1 MEFTWPVML
10 WALALLPLSVVWYV
24 LGVRRIRRTTA
35 RRFAEAPLFAQIAVR
50 LPAVRR
56 HISMG
61 LYFAALALL
70 LGAAARP
77 VMAVPLPVNRATVIL
92 AIDTSGS
99 MAAPDLQPT
108 RLEAARQAALGFLD
122 AFPPGP
128 RVGLVT
134 FSTYATL
141 MVPPT
146 DDRGAIRDALATIKT
161 QEATAIGDGIAVSL
175 RAIPGRAS
183 SVPGS
188 SGPAPGQ
195 RQPPLGQSPF
205 GQSPFAAPPG
215 QTQPPAATPGQG
227 QPGPSGQPEDMPP
240 AAVILLTDGGQNAGT
255 ADPIRM
261 AALAKQLKVKI
272 YTIGL
277 GTPGGGVF
285 QYQGQMVLVPFD
297 PTLLQQVAAITD
309 GKFFISPT
317 AGDLKRIYRELGQ
330 TIGWEKRKTE
340 VSALFVAGAGTLMLG
355 GGALSLLWMGR
366 LP

>member
-10 WALALLPLSVVWYV
+10 WGLALLPASVLWYV

-35 RRFAEAPLFAQIAVR
+35 QRFAEAPLFAQIAVR
-50 LPAVRR
+50 LPAIRR

-61 LYFAALALL
+61 LYFTALALL

-77 VMAVPLPVNRATVIL
+77 VMALPLPVNRATVIL

-108 RLEAARQAALGFLD
+108 RLDAARQAANGFLD
-122 AFPPGP
+122 VFPPGP

-146 DDRGAIRDALATIKT
+146 DDRGAIRDALSTLKT
-161 QEATAIGDGIAVSL
+161 QEATAIGDGLAISL
-175 RAIPGRAS
+175 RAIPGRAP
-183 SVPGS
+183 SVPGTT
-188 SGPAPGQ
+188 PQPPGQ
-195 RQPPLGQSPF
+195 GQPFGQPPVGQSPF
-205 GQSPFAAPPG
+205 GTPPG
-215 QTQPPAATPGQG
+215 QPQPPAAGQG
-227 QPGPSGQPEDMPP
+227 GAGQSSASEDLPP

-261 AALAKQLKVKI
+261 AALAKQLKVKV

-297 PTLLQQVAAITD
+297 PTLLQQIAAITD
-309 GKFFISPT
+309 GQFFISPT
-317 AGDLKRIYRELGQ
+317 SGDLKRIYRELGKA
-330 TIGWEKRKTE
+330 IGWEKRKTE
-340 VSALFVAGAGTLMLG
+340 VSALFVAGAGVLMLG
-355 GGALSLLWMGR
+355 GGALSLVWMGR

>member
-1 MEFTWPVML
+1 VI
-10 WALALLPLSVVWYV
+10 WYV
-24 LGVRRIRRTTA
+24 LGVRGIRRTTA
-35 RRFAEAPLFAQIAVR
+35 QRFAEAPLFAQIAVR

-77 VMAVPLPVNRATVIL
+77 VMALPLPVNRATVIL

-108 RLEAARQAALGFLD
+108 RLDAARQAAMGFLD
-122 AFPPGP
+122 VFPPGP

-175 RAIPGRAS
+175 RAIPGRAP

-188 SGPAPGQ
+188 SGQAPGQ
-195 RQPPLGQSPF
+195 GQPPLGQSPF
-205 GQSPFAAPPG
+205 GQPPFGAPPG

-227 QPGPSGQPEDMPP
+227 QPAQPEGLPP

-277 GTPGGGVF
+277 GTSGGGVF

-297 PTLLQQVAAITD
+297 PTLLQQIAAITD
-309 GKFFISPT
+309 GKFFMSPT

-340 VSALFVAGAGTLMLG
+340 VSALFVAAAGTLMLG

>member
-10 WALALLPLSVVWYV
+10 WALALLPASVIWYV

-35 RRFAEAPLFAQIAVR
+35 QRFAEAPLFAQIAVR

-61 LYFAALALL
+61 LYFAALGLL

-108 RLEAARQAALGFLD
+108 RLDAARQAALGFLD

-188 SGPAPGQ
+188 PAQTPGPG
-195 RQPPLGQSPF
+195 QPPLGQSPF
-205 GQSPFAAPPG
+205 GQPPLG
-215 QTQPPAATPGQG
+215 TPPAQTP
-227 QPGPSGQPEDMPP
+227 PASTPGQPEDMPP

-297 PTLLQQVAAITD
+297 PTLLQQIAAITD

>member
-10 WALALLPLSVVWYV
+10 WALALLPASVAWYV

-35 RRFAEAPLFAQIAVR
+35 QRFAEAPLFAQIAVR

-61 LYFAALALL
+61 LYFTALALL

-99 MAAPDLQPT
+99 MAAPDLRPT
-108 RLEAARQAALGFLD
+108 RLEAARQAALGFLEV
-122 AFPPGP
+122 FPPGP

-146 DDRGAIRDALATIKT
+146 DDRGAVREALAALKT
-161 QEATAIGDGIAVSL
+161 QEATAIGDGITVSL
-175 RAIPGRAS
+175 RAIPGRAP

-188 SGPAPGQ
+188 SGQGPGNGPAGQ
-195 RQPPLGQSPF
+195 TPF
-205 GQSPFAAPPG
+205 GQSPSGQPPFGTPPG
-215 QTQPPAATPGQG
+215 QAQPPAGTPGQG
-227 QPGPSGQPEDMPP
+227 QPGRPEDLPP

-285 QYQGQMVLVPFD
+285 NYQGQMVLVPFD
-297 PTLLQQVAAITD
+297 PTLLQQIAAITD
-309 GKFFISPT
+309 GKFFMSPT

>member
-1 MEFTWPVML
+1 
-10 WALALLPLSVVWYV
+10 
-24 LGVRRIRRTTA
+24 
-35 RRFAEAPLFAQIAVR
+35 
-50 LPAVRR
+50 
-56 HISMG
+56 
-61 LYFAALALL
+61 
-70 LGAAARP
+70 
-77 VMAVPLPVNRATVIL
+77 VIL

-122 AFPPGP
+122 VFPPGP

-146 DDRGAIRDALATIKT
+146 DDRGAVREALAALKT

-175 RAIPGRAS
+175 RAVPGRAA
-183 SVPGS
+183 SV
-188 SGPAPGQ
+188 PAPGPQ
-195 RQPPLGQSPF
+195 GGQSPF
-205 GQSPFAAPPG
+205 GQSPLGQPPGAAPPG
-215 QTQPPAATPGQG
+215 PPPQAQPPAGTPPPAQTGEPQ
-227 QPGPSGQPEDMPP
+227 DLPP
-240 AAVILLTDGGQNAGT
+240 AAIILLTDGGQNAGT

-272 YTIGL
+272 FTIGL

-285 QYQGQMVLVPFD
+285 NYQGQMVLVPFD
-297 PTLLQQVAAITD
+297 PTLLQQVASITD
-309 GKFFISPT
+309 GKFFMSPT

-340 VSALFVAGAGTLMLG
+340 VSALFVAAAGTLMLG

>member
-10 WALALLPLSVVWYV
+10 WALALLPLSVAWYV

-35 RRFAEAPLFAQIAVR
+35 QRFAEAPLFAQIAVR

-122 AFPPGP
+122 VFPPGP
-128 RVGLVT
+128 RLGLVT

-146 DDRGAIRDALATIKT
+146 DDRGAVREALAALKT

-183 SVPGS
+183 SVP
-188 SGPAPGQ
+188 APG
-195 RQPPLGQSPF
+195 PPGGQSPF
-205 GQSPFAAPPG
+205 GQSPFG
-215 QTQPPAATPGQG
+215 QPPAT
-227 QPGPSGQPEDMPP
+227 
-240 AAVILLTDGGQNAGT
+240 
-255 ADPIRM
+255 
-261 AALAKQLKVKI
+261 
-272 YTIGL
+272 
-277 GTPGGGVF
+277 
-285 QYQGQMVLVPFD
+285 
-297 PTLLQQVAAITD
+297 
-309 GKFFISPT
+309 
-317 AGDLKRIYRELGQ
+317 
-330 TIGWEKRKTE
+330 
-340 VSALFVAGAGTLMLG
+340 
-355 GGALSLLWMGR
+355 
-366 LP
+366 

>member
-10 WALALLPLSVVWYV
+10 WALALLPASIAWYV
-24 LGVRRIRRTTA
+24 LAVRRIRRTAA

-92 AIDTSGS
+92 TIDTSGS

-108 RLEAARQAALGFLD
+108 RLGAAQGAARGFLD
-122 AFPPGP
+122 VFPPGP

-146 DDRGAIRDALATIKT
+146 DDRGALREALDGLKP

-188 SGPAPGQ
+188 SGPGSAAAPPSGQ
-195 RQPPLGQSPF
+195 APF
-205 GQSPFAAPPG
+205 GQAPFAAPPG
-215 QTQPPAATPGQG
+215 PPPAGMPGQA
-227 QPGPSGQPEDMPP
+227 GQPEDLPP
-240 AAVILLTDGGQNAGT
+240 AAIILLTDGGQNAGT

-261 AALAKQLKVKI
+261 AVLAKQLKVRI

-285 QYQGQMVLVPFD
+285 NYQGQMVLVPFD
-297 PTLLQQVAAITD
+297 PTLLQQIAAITD
-309 GKFFISPT
+309 AKFFMSPT
-317 AGDLKRIYRELGQ
+317 AGDLRQIYRELGR

-340 VSALFVAGAGTLMLG
+340 VSALFVAGAGMLMLG

>member
-10 WALALLPLSVVWYV
+10 WALALLPASVIWYV

-35 RRFAEAPLFAQIAVR
+35 QRFAEAPLFAQIAVR

-61 LYFAALALL
+61 LYFAALGLL

-108 RLEAARQAALGFLD
+108 RLDAARQAALGFLD

-188 SGPAPGQ
+188 PAQTPGPG
-195 RQPPLGQSPF
+195 QPPLGQSPF
-205 GQSPFAAPPG
+205 GQPPLG
-215 QTQPPAATPGQG
+215 TPPAQTPPASTPGQ
-227 QPGPSGQPEDMPP
+227 PGQPEDMPP
-240 AAVILLTDGGQNAGT
+240 AAIILLTDGGQNAGT

-261 AALAKQLKVKI
+261 AALAKQLRVKI

-277 GTPGGGVF
+277 GTAGGGVF

-297 PTLLQQVAAITD
+297 PTLLQQIAAITD

>member
-1 MEFTWPVML
+1 ML
-10 WALALLPLSVVWYV
+10 WALALLPASVAWYV

-70 LGAAARP
+70 LGASARP

-122 AFPPGP
+122 VFPPGP

-146 DDRGAIRDALATIKT
+146 DDRGAVREALAALKT

-175 RAIPGRAS
+175 RAIPGRAP

-188 SGPAPGQ
+188 SGPAPGNG
-195 RQPPLGQSPF
+195 LGQAPF
-205 GQSPFAAPPG
+205 GQPPFGAPPG
-215 QTQPPAATPGQG
+215 PPAQPPAVTPGQG
-227 QPGPSGQPEDMPP
+227 QRAQPEDLPP

-297 PTLLQQVAAITD
+297 PTLLQQIAAITD
-309 GKFFISPT
+309 GKFFMSPT
-317 AGDLKRIYRELGQ
+317 AGELKRIYRELGQ

>member
-10 WALALLPLSVVWYV
+10 WALALLPASIAWYV
-24 LGVRRIRRTTA
+24 LAVRRIRRTAA

-92 AIDTSGS
+92 TIDTSGS

-108 RLEAARQAALGFLD
+108 RLGAAQEAARGFLD
-122 AFPPGP
+122 VFPPGP

-146 DDRGAIRDALATIKT
+146 DDRGALREALDGLKP

-188 SGPAPGQ
+188 SGPGSAAAPPSGQ
-195 RQPPLGQSPF
+195 APF
-205 GQSPFAAPPG
+205 GQAPFAAPPG
-215 QTQPPAATPGQG
+215 PPPAGMPGQA
-227 QPGPSGQPEDMPP
+227 GQPEDLPP
-240 AAVILLTDGGQNAGT
+240 AAIILLTDGGQNAGT

-261 AALAKQLKVKI
+261 AVLAKQLKVRI

-285 QYQGQMVLVPFD
+285 NYQGQMVLVPFD
-297 PTLLQQVAAITD
+297 PTLLQQIAAITD
-309 GKFFISPT
+309 AKFFMSPT
-317 AGDLKRIYRELGQ
+317 AGDLRQIYRELGR

-340 VSALFVAGAGTLMLG
+340 VSALFVAGAGMLMLG

>member
-1 MEFTWPVML
+1 VEFTWPVML
-10 WALALLPLSVVWYV
+10 WGLLLLPASIAWYV
-24 LGVRRIRRTTA
+24 IGARRIRRTAA
-35 RRFAEAPLFAQIAVR
+35 RRFAEVPLFSQIAVR

-108 RLEAARQAALGFLD
+108 RLDAARQAASGFLD
-122 AFPPGP
+122 VFPPGP

-146 DDRGAIRDALATIKT
+146 DDRSAVREALATLKT

-175 RAIPGRAS
+175 RALPGRAA
-183 SVPGS
+183 SVPGGS
-188 SGPAPGQ
+188 PPGAPGQ
-195 RQPPLGQSPF
+195 APAGQSPF
-205 GQSPFAAPPG
+205 GQPPSGQSPFTAPAPPAVG
-215 QTQPPAATPGQG
+215 TQPDAKDLPPAAI
-227 QPGPSGQPEDMPP
+227 
-240 AAVILLTDGGQNAGT
+240 ILLTDGGQNAGT

-285 QYQGQMVLVPFD
+285 NYQGQMVLVPFD
-297 PTLLQQVAAITD
+297 PTLLQQIASITD
-309 GKFFISPT
+309 GKFFMSPS
-317 AGDLKRIYRELGQ
+317 AGDLKEIYRELGR

-340 VSALFVAGAGTLMLG
+340 VSALFVAGAGVLMLG

>member
-10 WALALLPLSVVWYV
+10 WALALLPASVAWYV
-24 LGVRRIRRTTA
+24 LGVRRIRRATA

-61 LYFAALALL
+61 LYFTALALL

-77 VMAVPLPVNRATVIL
+77 VMAVPLPVNRGTVIL

-108 RLEAARQAALGFLD
+108 RLEVARQAALGFLD
-122 AFPPGP
+122 VFPPGP

-146 DDRGAIRDALATIKT
+146 DDRGAVREALAALKT

-175 RAIPGRAS
+175 RAIPGRAP

-188 SGPAPGQ
+188 SGPAPGNGLGQ
-195 RQPPLGQSPF
+195 APFVQPPF
-205 GQSPFAAPPG
+205 GAPPG
-215 QTQPPAATPGQG
+215 PPAQAPAATPGQG
-227 QPGPSGQPEDMPP
+227 QPAQPADLPP

-297 PTLLQQVAAITD
+297 PTLLQQIAAITD
-309 GKFFISPT
+309 GKFFMSPT

>member
-1 MEFTWPVML
+1 V
-10 WALALLPLSVVWYV
+10 ALPAAVAWYV
-24 LGVRRIRRTTA
+24 LGVRRIRRRTA
-35 RRFAEAPLFAQIAVR
+35 QRFAEAPLFSQIAVR

-70 LGAAARP
+70 LAAAARP

-99 MAAPDLQPT
+99 MAAPDMQPT
-108 RLEAARQAALGFLD
+108 RLDAARQAASGFLD
-122 AFPPGP
+122 TFPPGP

-146 DDRGAIRDALATIKT
+146 DDRSAVREALATLKT

-175 RAIPGRAS
+175 RALPGRAA
-183 SVPGS
+183 SVPGTSPGPGGS
-188 SGPAPGQ
+188 SAPGQ
-195 RQPPLGQSPF
+195 SPSAQSPF
-205 GQSPFAAPPG
+205 GQPAQPPSGQSPFMPPAPPVMG
-215 QTQPPAATPGQG
+215 AQPDAKDLPPAAI
-227 QPGPSGQPEDMPP
+227 
-240 AAVILLTDGGQNAGT
+240 ILLTDGGQNAGT

-285 QYQGQMVLVPFD
+285 NYQGQMVLVPFD
-297 PTLLQQVAAITD
+297 PTLLQQIASITD
-309 GKFFISPT
+309 GKFFLSPT
-317 AGDLKRIYRELGQ
+317 AGDLKQIYRELGR

-340 VSALFVAGAGTLMLG
+340 VSALFVAGAGVLMLG

>member
-1 MEFTWPVML
+1 MEFTWPLML
-10 WALALLPLSVVWYV
+10 WGLLLLPAAIAWYV
-24 LGVRRIRRTTA
+24 LGVRRIRRMTA
-35 RRFAEAPLFAQIAVR
+35 QRFAEAPLFSQIAVR

-61 LYFAALALL
+61 LYFTALALL

-77 VMAVPLPVNRATVIL
+77 VMAVPLPVDRATVIL

-108 RLEAARQAALGFLD
+108 RLDAARQAASGFLD
-122 AFPPGP
+122 VFPPGP

-146 DDRGAIRDALATIKT
+146 DDRTALREALAGLKT

-175 RAIPGRAS
+175 RAIPGRAA
-183 SVPGS
+183 SVPGGSAPGAGGGS
-188 SGPAPGQ
+188 SGQSPAV
-195 RQPPLGQSPF
+195 QPPFGQAPSGQSPF
-205 GQSPFAAPPG
+205 TAPL
-215 QTQPPAATPGQG
+215 PPAAGTP
-227 QPGPSGQPEDMPP
+227 PDAKDLPP
-240 AAVILLTDGGQNAGT
+240 AAIILLTDGGQNAGT

-285 QYQGQMVLVPFD
+285 NYQGQMVLVPFD
-297 PTLLQQVAAITD
+297 PTLLQQIAAITD
-309 GKFFISPT
+309 GKFFISPS
-317 AGDLKRIYRELGQ
+317 AGDLKQIYRELGR

-340 VSALFVAGAGTLMLG
+340 VSALFVAGAGVLMLG

>member
-1 MEFTWPVML
+1 VEFTWPLML
-10 WALALLPLSVVWYV
+10 WGLLLLPAAVAWYV

-35 RRFAEAPLFAQIAVR
+35 QRFAEAPLFAQIAVR

-77 VMAVPLPVNRATVIL
+77 VMAVPLPVDRATVIL

-108 RLEAARQAALGFLD
+108 RLEAARQAASGFLD
-122 AFPPGP
+122 VFPRGP

-146 DDRGAIRDALATIKT
+146 DDRNALREALAGLKT

-175 RAIPGRAS
+175 RAIPGRAA
-183 SVPGS
+183 SVPGGS
-188 SGPAPGQ
+188 APAAGGGSPGQ
-195 RQPPLGQSPF
+195 SPTGQPPFGQAPSGQSPF
-205 GQSPFAAPPG
+205 TSPL
-215 QTQPPAATPGQG
+215 PPATGTP
-227 QPGPSGQPEDMPP
+227 PDAKDLPP

-285 QYQGQMVLVPFD
+285 NYQGQMVLVPFD
-297 PTLLQQVAAITD
+297 PTLLQQIAAITD
-309 GKFFISPT
+309 GKFFMSPT
-317 AGDLKRIYRELGQ
+317 AGDLKQIYRELGR

-340 VSALFVAGAGTLMLG
+340 VSALFVAGASVLMLG

>member
-1 MEFTWPVML
+1 
-10 WALALLPLSVVWYV
+10 
-24 LGVRRIRRTTA
+24 
-35 RRFAEAPLFAQIAVR
+35 VR

-56 HISMG
+56 HISMA
-61 LYFAALALL
+61 LYFASLALL

-77 VMAVPLPVNRATVIL
+77 VMAVPLPVNRATVML

-99 MAAPDLQPT
+99 MAAPDIQPT
-108 RLEAARQAALGFLD
+108 RLDAARRAALSFLD
-122 AFPPGP
+122 VFPPGP

-146 DDRGAIRDALATIKT
+146 DDRNAVRDALATIKP
-161 QEATAIGDGIAVSL
+161 QEATAIGDGIATSL

-183 SVPGS
+183 SVPGVT
-188 SGPAPGQ
+188 APG
-195 RQPPLGQSPF
+195 RGGAGGPGQLPF
-205 GQSPFAAPPG
+205 GAPPP
-215 QTQPPAATPGQG
+215 PPA
-227 QPGPSGQPEDMPP
+227 PSGQPQELPP
-240 AAVILLTDGGQNAGT
+240 AAVILVSDGGQNAGT

-297 PTLLQQVAAITD
+297 PALLQQIAAITD
-309 GKFFISPT
+309 GRFFISPN
-317 AGDLKRIYRELGQ
+317 AGDLKHIYRELGQ
-330 TIGWEKRKTE
+330 MIGWEKRKTE
-340 VSALFVAGAGTLMLG
+340 VSALFVAGAGVLMLS

>member
-1 MEFTWPVML
+1 
-10 WALALLPLSVVWYV
+10 
-24 LGVRRIRRTTA
+24 
-35 RRFAEAPLFAQIAVR
+35 
-50 LPAVRR
+50 
-56 HISMG
+56 
-61 LYFAALALL
+61 
-70 LGAAARP
+70 
-77 VMAVPLPVNRATVIL
+77 
-92 AIDTSGS
+92 

-122 AFPPGP
+122 VFPPGP

-146 DDRGAIRDALATIKT
+146 DDRGAVREALAALKT

-175 RAIPGRAS
+175 RAIPGRAP

-188 SGPAPGQ
+188 SGPAPGNG
-195 RQPPLGQSPF
+195 LGQAPF
-205 GQSPFAAPPG
+205 GQPPFGAPPG
-215 QTQPPAATPGQG
+215 PPAQPPAVTPGQG
-227 QPGPSGQPEDMPP
+227 QRAQPEDLPP

-297 PTLLQQVAAITD
+297 PTLLQQIAAITD
-309 GKFFISPT
+309 GKFFMSPT
-317 AGDLKRIYRELGQ
+317 AGELKRIYRELGQ

>member
-10 WALALLPLSVVWYV
+10 WALVFLPAAVAAYV
-24 LGVRRIRRTTA
+24 LGVRRVRRTA
-35 RRFAEAPLFAQIAVR
+35 AQRFAEAPLFAQIAVR

-61 LYFAALALL
+61 LYFAALGLL

-108 RLEAARQAALGFLD
+108 RLDAARAAALGFLD
-122 AFPPGP
+122 VFPPGP
-128 RVGLVT
+128 RVGLVS

-141 MVPPT
+141 IVPPT
-146 DDRGAIRDALATIKT
+146 DDRGAVRDAIAGLKT
-161 QEATAIGDGIAVSL
+161 QEATAIGDGIATSL
-175 RAIPGRAS
+175 RAIPGRAP
-183 SVPGS
+183 SVPGA
-188 SGPAPGQ
+188 SGPGSNNNA
-195 RQPPLGQSPF
+195 PF
-205 GQSPFAAPPG
+205 GQPPFGQPPFGAPPG
-215 QTQPPAATPGQG
+215 PPAGTPGQG
-227 QPGPSGQPEDMPP
+227 AQPTDLPP
-240 AAVILLTDGGQNAGT
+240 AAIILLTDGGQNAGT

-285 QYQGQMVLVPFD
+285 NYQGQMVLVPFD
-297 PTLLQQVAAITD
+297 PTLLAQIAAITD
-309 GKFFISPT
+309 GRFYMSPT
-317 AGDLKRIYRELGQ
+317 TDDLKRIYRELGR
-330 TIGWEKRKTE
+330 TIGWEKRKAE
-340 VSALFVAGAGTLMLG
+340 VSALFVAGAGALMLG
-355 GGALSLLWMGR
+355 GGALSMLWMGR

>member
-1 MEFTWPVML
+1 ML
-10 WALALLPLSVVWYV
+10 WGLMLLPASIVWYV
-24 LGVRRIRRTTA
+24 MGARRIRRRTA
-35 RRFAEAPLFAQIAVR
+35 QRFAEAPLFSQIAVR
-50 LPAVRR
+50 LPPIRR

-77 VMAVPLPVNRATVIL
+77 VMAVPLPINRATVIL

-99 MAAPDLQPT
+99 MAAPDMQPT
-108 RLEAARQAALGFLD
+108 RLDAARQAASGFLD

-141 MVPPT
+141 NVPPT
-146 DDRGAIRDALATIKT
+146 DDRNAVREALATLKT

-175 RAIPGRAS
+175 RALPGRAS
-183 SVPGS
+183 SVPGPQPPGPGGM
-188 SGPAPGQ
+188 SGPGSP
-195 RQPPLGQSPF
+195 RVQPPLGAPGAPPS
-205 GQSPFAAPPG
+205 GQSPFVAPA
-215 QTQPPAATPGQG
+215 QPPMGSPE
-227 QPGPSGQPEDMPP
+227 PKDLPPS
-240 AAVILLTDGGQNAGT
+240 AIILLTDGGQNAGT

-285 QYQGQMVLVPFD
+285 NYQGQMVLVPFD
-297 PTLLQQVAAITD
+297 PTLLQQIAAITD
-309 GKFFISPT
+309 GKFFLSPT
-317 AGDLKRIYRELGQ
+317 ANDLKQIYRELGR

-340 VSALFVAGAGTLMLG
+340 VSALFVAAAGVLMLG